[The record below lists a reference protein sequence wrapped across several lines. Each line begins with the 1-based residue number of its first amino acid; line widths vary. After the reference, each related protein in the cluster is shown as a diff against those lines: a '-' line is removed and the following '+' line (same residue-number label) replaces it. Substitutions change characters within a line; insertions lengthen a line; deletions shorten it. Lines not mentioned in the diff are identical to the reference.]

1 MSTTT
6 SNSVPRGERSPL
18 TGLDLTPFTFARRC
32 WVALPP
38 DSVYRL
44 ISDVSLIGTWSPS
57 ASAVQYEP
65 GDGPWAGA
73 RFSGS
78 NRREGREW
86 VTRSEVVRA
95 DPGSRFA
102 FVVGG
107 AEDGIVRWDWRI
119 RAQGTGSV
127 VEQTW
132 RLLRTDPVLG
142 DTVEDVLALRDHMAE
157 SAESTLVALAE
168 WIAGHGG
175 QPVFGST
182 R

>member
-1 MSTTT
+1 MSVTT
-6 SNSVPRGERSPL
+6 SDSVVSGPRNSPA
-18 TGLDLTPFTFARRC
+18 GLDLAPFAFARRC
-32 WVALPP
+32 WVPLPP

-57 ASAVQYEP
+57 AGAVHYEP
-65 GDGPWAGA
+65 GDGPWVGA
-73 RFSGS
+73 RFSGG
-78 NRREGREW
+78 NRRDGREW
-86 VTRSEVVRA
+86 ITRSEVVRA
-95 DPGSRFA
+95 DPGSAFA

-107 AEDGIVRWDWRI
+107 AEHGIVRRDWRFHE
-119 RAQGTGSV
+119 RGTGSI

-142 DTVEDVLALRDHMAE
+142 DTIEELLALRDHMAK

-168 WIAGHGG
+168 WIAGDA
-175 QPVFGST
+175 T

>member
-1 MSTTT
+1 MSATT
-6 SNSVPRGERSPL
+6 SNSVTPGPRNPL
-18 TGLDLTPFTFARRC
+18 AGIDLTPFAFARRC

-57 ASAVQYEP
+57 ASAVHYEP
-65 GDGPWAGA
+65 GDGPWVGA

-78 NRREGREW
+78 NRRDGREW

-95 DPGSRFA
+95 DPGSAFA

-107 AEDGIVRWDWRI
+107 AEHGIVRWDWRLHE
-119 RAQGTGSV
+119 QGTGSV

-142 DTVEDVLALRDHMAE
+142 GTIEDLLALRDHMAG

-168 WIAGHGG
+168 WIAAHGT
-175 QPVFGST
+175 QE
-182 R
+182 